1 MKVMKQLLQVPCLE
15 FLLEVTL
22 QGKTLTTAGRI
33 CMSMMDD
40 LEWLLHVEGRLRDI
54 LLRMYHT
61 ST

>member
-22 QGKTLTTAGRI
+22 QGKTLTTAGCI

-40 LEWLLHVEGRLRDI
+40 LEWLHVEGRLGDI